1 LPTIPFR
8 IRRTPVENSIA
19 LLQEMERPAL
29 RYRTAPAYGARSRGR
44 QQQSA
49 AGGGNPLPSKLRAR
63 SARFEVGSRI
73 LTEKSPACG
82 CADGS
87 QKGGPRIGE
96 DRAKP
101 YHRFCGCPCASG
113 CCTGV
118 PCSLCKVRDD
128 GEALRIPIFSRSMTG
143 CVEQSCANPWWLL
156 LIALRIRQGLV
167 FSARTLPSG
176 KEQVEIRRWC
186 AFSCK
191 QVR

>member
-1 LPTIPFR
+1 VRMMKWPAAKDVSRVREEDP
-8 IRRTPVENSIA
+8 RR
-19 LLQEMERPAL
+19 
-29 RYRTAPAYGARSRGR
+29 
-44 QQQSA
+44 
-49 AGGGNPLPSKLRAR
+49 
-63 SARFEVGSRI
+63 
-73 LTEKSPACG
+73 
-82 CADGS
+82 
-87 QKGGPRIGE
+87 
-96 DRAKP
+96 
-101 YHRFCGCPCASG
+101 PCASG

-118 PCSLCKVRDD
+118 PCSLCNVRDD

-143 CVEQSCANPWWLL
+143 CVEQTCANPWWLL